1 METLG
6 VWLRQTRETRD
17 EMLSDVQAATRIKTR
32 FLEML
37 EDGEFDAFP
46 GGEVQVRGFLRI
58 YARHLDLPLEDVL
71 SRYEKEKHRVAPV
84 PAGVSVEP
92 QPARQV
98 AGPVTPQPSATPVSS
113 PGIPEWLSLEMI
125 VIACI
130 VLIIVLVILIAV
142 LVLVG
147 QSREAGGLLPALTPA
162 TVLADTS
169 PLPTATAL
177 TASTPTFPASA
188 GGDVTLTLKATE
200 HVWVRV
206 TVDGITAFEGI
217 LAKDQTVTE
226 SGREVIV
233 DTGNG
238 AGLQVI
244 VNGQLQGVMSG
255 RGEVCSRAWGP
266 TGEIVAP

>member
-6 VWLRQTRETRD
+6 VWLRQTREARD
-17 EMLSDVQAATRIKTR
+17 EMLSDVQAATRVKTR

-71 SRYEKEKHRVAPV
+71 SRYEKETRRAAPV

-92 QPARQV
+92 QPTRQV
-98 AGPVTPQPSATPVSS
+98 AGPATSQPLRNAGRRDVHC
-113 PGIPEWLSLEMI
+113 GRLSLEMI
-125 VIACI
+125 VIACV

-142 LVLVG
+142 LVLVS
-147 QSREAGGLLPALTPA
+147 QSRGAGELPALTPA
-162 TVLADTS
+162 TVSADVS

-177 TASTPTFPASA
+177 PASIPTFPASV
-188 GGDVTLTLKATE
+188 GGDVTLTLEATE

-217 LAKDQTVTE
+217 LAKGQTVTE
-226 SGREVIV
+226 SGGKVIV
-233 DTGNG
+233 NTGNG

-244 VNGQLQGVMSG
+244 VNGQLQGAMCG
-255 RGEVCSRAWGP
+255 RAEVCSRAWGP